1 MKSMDRLRAANPHR
15 DLPAP
20 PIERVLSTLNER
32 PAWDQGSAST
42 TSRVRRARRGADALA
57 VMLSVGVAVLIAAVV
72 IVVGVNHRGQLRAA
86 SSNPDARA
94 LFAEL
99 AVLHRPQIPA
109 DRVPPR
115 LGLDAATAEHGV
127 IVPALTRELASLPQ
141 AQVFLVVYRPATATR
156 AGGPLLWNPRLGDLA
171 GLVIISPQGH
181 GQDRYD
187 TVTATEPVPAAALS
201 DPLQVEISYP
211 GGPQTSDGDS
221 LALVPDRVAAARWVF
236 TRPGAP
242 GQVAAPT
249 ITDNLASSGA
259 PRSFHLTSATWYAA
273 NGRRIASSQQSEL
286 VKAVSSVVD
295 PAVATQLSVFLR
307 APGSADTLPS
317 AFSAQLLSVN
327 ASVRPNVRDSREVPT
342 SDGQTAYLVP
352 ARRGLVPAVGQP
364 PQPGVCVIDMNGS
377 SCVSAGTLAGTAS
390 VDLCS
395 PTLPLGH
402 LQLQWLLPDGAT
414 DVALGMSNGSTRRFV
429 AGFNVYLATLP
440 LNRSSP
446 IPQTINWTDS
456 AGEPH
461 SVATPIPPGAQ
472 DQRCAHPSGQQSRRP
487 TSATGTRTITLA
499 QIVTTRTP

>member
-20 PIERVLSTLNER
+20 PIERVLSRLNER
-32 PAWDQGSAST
+32 PAWDQRSVGT
-42 TSRVRRARRGADALA
+42 TPRTRRARRAAGTLA
-57 VMLSVGVAVLIAAVV
+57 VMFSVAVAVLVGVV
-72 IVVGVNHRGQLRAA
+72 AIVVAGSHGGQRRGE
-86 SSNPDARA
+86 SSNPGARA

-109 DRVPPR
+109 DRVPGG
-115 LGLDAATAEHGV
+115 LGLDVATAEHGA

-156 AGGPLLWNPRLGDLA
+156 TGGPLLWNPRLGDLA
-171 GLVIISPQGH
+171 GLVIISPYGA
-181 GQDRYD
+181 GQDHYD
-187 TVTATEPVPAAALS
+187 TVTVTEPVPATALS

-242 GQVAAPT
+242 RQVEAPT

-259 PRSFHLTSATWYAA
+259 PRSFHLTSAAWYAA
-273 NGRRIASSQQSEL
+273 NGRRIASRQQSAL
-286 VKAVSSVVD
+286 VKAVSSAVD
-295 PAVATQLSVFLR
+295 PAVATQLAVFLR

-317 AFSAQLLSVN
+317 ALTAQLLSVD
-327 ASVRPNVRDSREVPT
+327 ASVRPNVRESREVPT
-342 SDGQTAYLVP
+342 SNGQTAYLVP
-352 ARRGLVPAVGQP
+352 ARRGLVPAAGQS
-364 PQPGVCVIDMNGS
+364 PQPGVCAIDMNGS

-414 DVALGMSNGSTRRFV
+414 NVAVGMSNGTTRAFV
-429 AGFNVYLATLP
+429 AGFNVYIATLP

-461 SVATPIPPGAQ
+461 SKATPIALGAQ
-472 DQRCAHPSGQQSRRP
+472 DQRCAHPNGQSSPKP
-487 TSATGTRTITLA
+487 TSAARRRTIPSA
-499 QIVTTRTP
+499 HIVTTRTP